1 MSLSQALSAALSG
14 VNTTQQSLSVIAG
27 NVANANTPG
36 YVEESVNQVEV
47 GTVGSGGTSV
57 ETSGINRNLNQL
69 LQSQLWTETSGG
81 SYADMTSTLYQQ
93 LQNIYG
99 TPNSSTSFDAIYNN
113 FTTALQSLATN
124 PGSSTAQSTV
134 VGAAQSLAQNL
145 NSMTAGI
152 QQIRTQAEQGISND
166 VQSANTLIQQ
176 IAQINGQ
183 LEGSS
188 SSDSAAAALEDQRD
202 QDVTQLSQLMNVR
215 VVQNPDN
222 QISVFTGNGQQ
233 LVANSQAS
241 QLSFDNAGTLSAT
254 AQWSADPSQDGVGT
268 ITLTVPGGSSTDLLA
283 DGAIQSGEIAAYV
296 QMRDNI
302 LPQAQTQ
309 LDEMANQMSQ
319 ALSNQTT
326 SGTAVTSGGQ
336 AGYSVDVG
344 SLLPGNTV
352 RSATPTAPIP
362 STR

>member
-1 MSLSQALSAALSG
+1 M
-14 VNTTQQSLSVIAG
+14 
-27 NVANANTPG
+27 
-36 YVEESVNQVEV
+36 
-47 GTVGSGGTSV
+47 
-57 ETSGINRNLNQL
+57 
-69 LQSQLWTETSGG
+69 
-81 SYADMTSTLYQQ
+81 
-93 LQNIYG
+93 
-99 TPNSSTSFDAIYNN
+99 
-113 FTTALQSLATN
+113 
-124 PGSSTAQSTV
+124 
-134 VGAAQSLAQNL
+134 
-145 NSMTAGI
+145 
-152 QQIRTQAEQGISND
+152 
-166 VQSANTLIQQ
+166 QSANTLIQQ

-188 SSDSAAAALEDQRD
+188 SSDGAAAALEDQRG

-233 LVANSQAS
+233 LVANSEAS

-302 LPQAQTQ
+302 LPQAQSQ

-326 SGTAVTSGGQ
+326 AGTAVTSGAQ

-352 RSATPTAPIP
+352 TLSYTDGANTQHTVTIVALGAGGSLPKSSATATNPVIGVELFRRHERGGVAAQCRAGHEPAIRRSLRHRPAGAQQWRQQHRQFAVGDLDRDVVVERQLTAPAVY
-362 STR
+362 R